1 MNEQGDD
8 FDAVGNIPN
17 PSGAENGESDHMI
30 DATSGDNDQDGG
42 RMRRAHRHT
51 AYQTQELE
59 NFYLENTLPTED
71 QRYELGQRLNMEP
84 KQVKFWFQNKRNQMK
99 INSDHLENITLRED
113 HDRLLLT
120 QHQLRSAMLHCSCN
134 ICGRATNCGDIDYEV
149 QKLIVENTILEREI
163 NQLYS
168 KIPSRPNQML
178 VSPSQP
184 PHCSSS
190 NPGINATPEL
200 GLGGGTRT
208 TEKERS
214 MFLDLAI
221 KALKELLEL
230 GEMDCPF
237 GKIDSRSSK
246 AVSLINEKYKNASNN
261 VTKPPGHVVEASR
274 EIGLVPM
281 TCLTLVKTFMDTEKW
296 VNVFA
301 PIVPVASTR
310 KVIPTGSGGTK
321 SGSLQLIQAEFQV
334 ISPLVPK
341 RQVTFLRYCKELRH
355 GLWVVVDVTPDQN
368 PTLLS
373 DGGSINRLP
382 SGLFIEDMANGYS
395 QVTWIEQA
403 EYNESHIHPL
413 YQPLIGSGIGLGAT
427 RWLATLQRHC
437 ESLSTL
443 SSTNL
448 AEISPGLSAKGAS
461 EVVKLAQ
468 RMTLNYYTGITSSSG
483 NKWEKIQVENVVQ
496 NMSFMIRKNV
506 NEPGEPTGI
515 LLSAA
520 TSVWFP
526 VKQKALFAFLSNPSF
541 RHVWDTLTHNATM
554 EETIRIQKAKR
565 HGNIISLLKF
575 AGNGM
580 LVLQEIW
587 NDASGAMVVY
597 SPVETNPIEWVKR
610 GGDSDYVQLLPSGFS
625 IMPDGVPDRKGKSK
639 TGGGG
644 GCLLTFGL
652 QLLFS
657 SNPTAELPQGYV
669 KNVEVLMVHTIG
681 KIKSALHIY
690 T

>member
-8 FDAVGNIPN
+8 FD
-17 PSGAENGESDHMI
+17 MI

-59 NFYLENTLPTED
+59 NFYLENPLPTED

-99 INSDHLENITLRED
+99 INSDRLENITLRED

-120 QHQLRSAMLHCSCN
+120 QHQLRSAMLYCSCN

-296 VNVFA
+296 VDVFA
-301 PIVPVASTR
+301 SIVPVASTR

-321 SGSLQLIQAEFQV
+321 SGSLQQIQAEFQV

-355 GLWVVVDVTPDQN
+355 GLWVVVDVTPDKN

-373 DGGSINRLP
+373 YGGSNRLP
-382 SGLFIEDMANGYS
+382 SGLFIADMANGYS

-448 AEISPGLSAKGAS
+448 AEISPGLSAKGAA

-483 NKWEKIQVENVVQ
+483 DKWEKIQVENVAP
-496 NMSFMIRKNV
+496 NMGFMIRKNL
-506 NEPGEPTGI
+506 NEPGEHSGI

-526 VKQKALFAFLSNPSF
+526 VNQKTLFAFLSNPSF
-541 RHVWDTLTHNATM
+541 RHEWDTLTNNTRM

-565 HGNIISLLKF
+565 HGNIISLLKIV
-575 AGNGM
+575 GNDT

-597 SPVETNPIEWVKR
+597 APVETNPMEWVKR
-610 GGDSDYVQLLPSGFS
+610 GGNSDSVQLLPSGFS

-639 TGGGG
+639 NGGGG
-644 GCLLTFGL
+644 GSLVTFGL
-652 QLLFS
+652 QILFS
-657 SNPTAELPQGYV
+657 SNPTAVIPQGYV

-681 KIKSALHIY
+681 KIKSALRRQ

>member
-1 MNEQGDD
+1 MNEQGND

-17 PSGAENGESDHMI
+17 PSGAENGEGDHMI
-30 DATSGDNDQDGG
+30 DATSGNNDQDGG
-42 RMRRAHRHT
+42 SMRRNHRHT

-59 NFYLENTLPTED
+59 NFYLENSLPTED

-84 KQVKFWFQNKRNQMK
+84 KQVKFWFQNKRCQMK
-99 INSDHLENITLRED
+99 INSDRLENITLRED
-113 HDRLLLT
+113 HDRLLVT
-120 QHQLRSAMLHCSCN
+120 QHQLRSAMLQSSCN
-134 ICGRATNCGDIDYEV
+134 ICGRATHCGDIDYEV
-149 QKLIVENTILEREI
+149 QILMVENAKLEREI
-163 NQLYS
+163 DQYYS
-168 KIPSRPNQML
+168 KIRSHPNQML

-184 PHCSSS
+184 APHCSSS

-200 GLGGGTRT
+200 GLGGGTRA

-214 MFLDLAI
+214 MFLNLAI
-221 KALKELLEL
+221 TALKELIELEAKH
-230 GEMDCPF
+230 CPS

-246 AVSLINEKYKNASNN
+246 AVSLIYEKYENASNN
-261 VTKPPGHVVEASR
+261 VIKPPGHVVEASR
-274 EIGLVPM
+274 DTGLVPM
-281 TCLTLVKTFMDTEKW
+281 TCLTLVKTFMDTGKW

-321 SGSLQLIQAEFQV
+321 SGSLQLIQAEFQI

-341 RQVTFLRYCKELRH
+341 RQVTFLRYCKELRQ
-355 GLWVVVDVTPDQN
+355 GFWVVVDVTPDQN

-373 DGGSINRLP
+373 NGGSNRLP

-395 QVTWIEQA
+395 KVTWIEQA

-437 ESLSTL
+437 DSISTL

-448 AEISPGLSAKGAS
+448 AEISPGLSAEGAA

-468 RMTLNYYTGITSSSG
+468 RMTLNYYKGIMSSSG
-483 NKWEKIQVENVVQ
+483 KKWEKIRVENVAP
-496 NMSFMIRKNV
+496 NMRFMIRKNV
-506 NEPGEPTGI
+506 NEPGEFSGI

-526 VKQKALFAFLSNPSF
+526 VNQKALFAFLSNPSF
-541 RHVWDTLTHNATM
+541 RHEWDTLIHNTTM

-565 HGNIISLLKF
+565 HGNIISLLK

-587 NDASGAMVVY
+587 NDASGAMLVY
-597 SPVETNPIEWVKR
+597 APVETNSIEWVKR
-610 GGDSDYVQLLPSGFS
+610 GGESDHVQLLPSGFS

-644 GCLLTFGL
+644 GCLLTFGV

-657 SNPTAELPQGYV
+657 RNPTAELPQGYV
-669 KNVEVLMVHTIG
+669 KTVEVLMVHTIG
-681 KIKSALHIY
+681 KIKSALRRL